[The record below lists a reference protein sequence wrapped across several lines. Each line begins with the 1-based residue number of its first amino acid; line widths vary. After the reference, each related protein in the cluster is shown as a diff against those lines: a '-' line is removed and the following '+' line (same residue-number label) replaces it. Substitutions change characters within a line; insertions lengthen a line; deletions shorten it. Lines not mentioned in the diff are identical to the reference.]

1 MVQLDVEKGGKCNLF
16 VGKWVY
22 DDSNSSNYPSYK
34 TQECSFMDDG
44 MACEKFGRKDLN
56 YQHWRWQPHDCDLPR
71 FNAEAML
78 EMLRGK
84 RLVFVGDSLNRN
96 QWVSMVCLVDASIPL
111 AQKSV
116 NFELNGSLF
125 TFKATEYNASIDFY
139 WAPLLVESNCDGP
152 YDHRIKER
160 IVRVQAIEKHARH
173 WTNADILVFNSYIW
187 WTSHK
192 MKIQWGS
199 FESAG
204 EVDED
209 YSEAKRIYEM
219 AVKTWSDWLETR
231 VNRTKTR
238 LFFVSFSPTHERAE
252 EWGKPADQNCYNETE
267 PISKEGNWGRG
278 SDPKMMRIDPKMM
291 RIVEKSVFE
300 LRKKGVEIQILN
312 ITQLSEY
319 RKDAHSSIYR
329 KHWSPLTK
337 EQLVKPQT
345 YADCALLP
353 ETARHIW
360 HSNDGGDRLIFQSCI
375 YGPDCHARSHSL
387 PWLALTVYCSDGGNP
402 VLAAPT
408 STDLTVAVPFFL
420 IVYIRCAKFS
430 LK

>member
-1 MVQLDVEKGGKCNLF
+1 MEAKQKRIRPCGSGGGIRCSIHGLTTIFVFYALVFFTAREKKMVVLDVEKGGKCDLSA
-16 VGKWVY
+16 GKWVY

-34 TQECSFMDDG
+34 TQECSYMDDG

-56 YQHWRWQPHDCDLPR
+56 YQHWRWQPHDCDLPG

-111 AQKSV
+111 AQKSL

-139 WAPLLVESNCDGP
+139 WAPLLLESNCDGP
-152 YDHRIKER
+152 YNHRIKER
-160 IVRVQAIEKHARH
+160 IVRVHAIEKHARH

-199 FESAG
+199 FESPG
-204 EVDED
+204 EVDGD
-209 YSEAKRIYEM
+209 YLEAQRIYEM
-219 AVKTWSDWLETR
+219 ALKTWSDWLETR

-267 PISKEGNWGRG
+267 PISKEGYWGRG
-278 SDPKMMRIDPKMM
+278 SDPKMMGIDPKMM
-291 RIVEKSVFE
+291 QIVEKSVFE
-300 LRKKGVEIQILN
+300 LQKKGVEIQILN
-312 ITQLSEY
+312 ITQLSKY
-319 RKDAHSSIYR
+319 RKDAHSSIYKR
-329 KHWSPLTK
+329 HWSPPTK
-337 EQLVKPQT
+337 EQLGKPKT
-345 YADCALLP
+345 YADCMHWCLPGVPDVWNELLY
-353 ETARHIW
+353 AH
-360 HSNDGGDRLIFQSCI
+360 
-375 YGPDCHARSHSL
+375 
-387 PWLALTVYCSDGGNP
+387 
-402 VLAAPT
+402 
-408 STDLTVAVPFFL
+408 
-420 IVYIRCAKFS
+420 
-430 LK
+430 LKKY

>member
-1 MVQLDVEKGGKCNLF
+1 MVLLDVEKGRKCNLSA
-16 VGKWVY
+16 GKWVY

-56 YQHWRWQPHDCDLPR
+56 YQHWRWQPHDCR
-71 FNAEAML
+71 IRHSFNAEAML

-125 TFKATEYNASIDFY
+125 TFKATVIVADYCVHMDVNVIKEYNASIDFY

-199 FESAG
+199 FESPG
-204 EVDED
+204 EVDGD
-209 YSEAKRIYEM
+209 YLEAQRIYKM
-219 AVKTWSDWLETR
+219 AVKTWSDW
-231 VNRTKTR
+231 
-238 LFFVSFSPTHERAE
+238 AE

-267 PISKEGNWGRG
+267 PISKEGYWGREL
-278 SDPKMMRIDPKMM
+278 DPKMM

-337 EQLVKPQT
+337 EQLAKPQT
-345 YADCALLP
+345 YADCIHWCLPGVPDVWNELLY
-353 ETARHIW
+353 AH
-360 HSNDGGDRLIFQSCI
+360 
-375 YGPDCHARSHSL
+375 
-387 PWLALTVYCSDGGNP
+387 
-402 VLAAPT
+402 
-408 STDLTVAVPFFL
+408 
-420 IVYIRCAKFS
+420 
-430 LK
+430 LKKY

>member
-1 MVQLDVEKGGKCNLF
+1 MKR
-16 VGKWVY
+16 Y
-22 DDSNSSNYPSYK
+22 DMGLVFSGDD
-34 TQECSFMDDG
+34 FMLR
-44 MACEKFGRKDLN
+44 EKFYSYPWKKYEGRWAHEMGLVTYGSKHILLWAKPAWARAGAALPKSRVSFGPTVGPAHN
-56 YQHWRWQPHDCDLPR
+56 PR

-199 FESAG
+199 FESPG
-204 EVDED
+204 EVDGD
-209 YSEAKRIYEM
+209 YLEAQRIYEM
-219 AVKTWSDWLETR
+219 AVNTWSDWLETR

-267 PISKEGNWGRG
+267 PISKEGYWGRG
-278 SDPKMMRIDPKMM
+278 LDPKMMRIDPKMM

-337 EQLVKPQT
+337 EQLAKPQT
-345 YADCALLP
+345 YADCIHWCLPGVPDVWNELLY
-353 ETARHIW
+353 AH
-360 HSNDGGDRLIFQSCI
+360 LQK
-375 YGPDCHARSHSL
+375 Y
-387 PWLALTVYCSDGGNP
+387 
-402 VLAAPT
+402 
-408 STDLTVAVPFFL
+408 
-420 IVYIRCAKFS
+420 
-430 LK
+430 